1 MAQTKSSQKSASGA
15 KSQPAKSSVPSGR
28 GRRSNR
34 REILAGV
41 FLLLGIF
48 SLLGYFRTSGIFI
61 DFFSNLLKG
70 LLGWGFYAVA
80 PVLFLCAVILAFHR
94 GRPVRLRSVCAL
106 LLPLAVGALVHL
118 FSGRRRLRYP
128 RICSVSSGR
137 PGRRSKAAVRSQ
149 AR

>member
-1 MAQTKSSQKSASGA
+1 
-15 KSQPAKSSVPSGR
+15 
-28 GRRSNR
+28 
-34 REILAGV
+34 
-41 FLLLGIF
+41 
-48 SLLGYFRTSGIFI
+48 
-61 DFFSNLLKG
+61 LLKG